1 MQNQSAPGFHIFASL
16 PGLRTE
22 DTLAV
27 VVVISVRSG
36 AGAGAGLGDWRQ
48 LLTDLE
54 MQSNLYLL
62 GFTETAQTRK

>member
-1 MQNQSAPGFHIFASL
+1 MQNQAAPGFHIFASL

-27 VVVISVRSG
+27 LWWLSPLDL

-62 GFTETAQTRK
+62 GFTETAQIHK